1 LPATAKEKAYNYV
14 KSRIIDRSLKE
25 GDFLTEVGIAKELGI
40 SRTPVREAFLLL
52 ETENFVRLVPKKGA
66 LIPRIS
72 LREIREVMEARMLI
86 ELFAAE
92 RAVERRSELGPR
104 LKSSLEDQ
112 ERLVGE
118 GKIDDFVRSDREF
131 HFMIVSAARN
141 NLLAQFYEGLR
152 DRQIRMG
159 IKIVTYSS
167 ERVRQV
173 LSEHA
178 AIADSLDEGD
188 VDKLK
193 DAIRK
198 HLDATLSI
206 LMEQAF
212 K

>member
-1 LPATAKEKAYNYV
+1 
-14 KSRIIDRSLKE
+14 
-25 GDFLTEVGIAKELGI
+25 
-40 SRTPVREAFLLL
+40 
-52 ETENFVRLVPKKGA
+52 
-66 LIPRIS
+66 
-72 LREIREVMEARMLI
+72 MEARMLI

-112 ERLVGE
+112 ERLIGE
-118 GKIDDFVRSDREF
+118 GKVDDFVRSDREF

-159 IKIVTYSS
+159 IKIVIYSS
-167 ERVRQV
+167 ERVKQV

-178 AIADSLDEGD
+178 AIADSLVEGD

-193 DAIRK
+193 NAIRE

-212 K
+212 E